1 MTSKSFS
8 SKGLLGNSMRRSLWA
23 LVLSGVGFFLSLLL
37 PTLMTM
43 QNALEQRAQGLKELS
58 QANVALNWQN
68 SMNNAASLLGG
79 GNLFVKIVFIVLAV
93 VCGVSMFAY
102 LHSRQKVDFYH
113 SLPISRTRLFANNFL
128 TGVVCTFSTYFV
140 MLAVTVVCSY
150 AMGCGEAVRW
160 DEIGGAVLCN
170 LIVFL
175 LIYALTV
182 LTTIVCGNTII
193 TLLLLVWVFFSPLL
207 LGMLQ
212 IGLFE
217 KFYETYT
224 SNTGGL
230 LETAMKLTPVVL
242 YFVLHGT
249 HYIGERVMGVPQPG
263 EPTFGLLVGYLVAA
277 VVVTALAVFLFRIRK
292 SERAGTALAFEPAKL
307 PIKVYMCLVIGA
319 TFGWLFG
326 VMAGNFWFWPGLVI
340 GTVLFHWIVEIIY
353 AFDFR
358 AIFAKPLHL
367 LAILVV
373 LFAGMLAMQF
383 DVTGYDTWLPDRE
396 DITAVDINVVT
407 TPQLTDPAN
416 IDAVYSLMELGVQE
430 VQNGTNVTTDNES
443 GYRTVHITCQLGNR
457 TVTRR
462 YRSIPDTDDVNAL
475 LAQIEQ
481 SEEYKR
487 AKWPLFRFE
496 EASTDPGRQ
505 SNLTI
510 SAHTATGNLSAEVS
524 NVAQVTQIITTL
536 REESLSRTENSKPV
550 IRLSMY
556 YLDSEGGYEYFG
568 DAYVNE
574 EDTETLALIEQ
585 FTGLVP
591 APFSME
597 TDDIASIRID
607 YSISYGYDQ
616 SVIET
621 VEVTDRADIE
631 ALLKNAIDDMYT
643 DESAGIRVANREN
656 YTIDIVALQPDGDAI
671 WLTYTE
677 EDWPYEIVDKYRPD
691 GVSDSTPE
699 SGIASTAEAV
709 S

>member
-140 MLAVTVVCSY
+140 MLAVTVACSY

-160 DEIGGAVLCN
+160 NEIGGAVLCN

-263 EPTFGLLVGYLVAA
+263 EPAFGLLIGYLIAA

-407 TPQLTDPAN
+407 TPQLTDPSN
-416 IDAVYSLMELGVQE
+416 IDAVYRLMEIGVQYVE
-430 VQNGTNVTTDNES
+430 GEAPQAEFYRGVT
-443 GYRTVHITCQLGNR
+443 VACQLGGR
-457 TVTRR
+457 TVRR
-462 YRSIPDTDDVNAL
+462 YYTVPETDEVNAL

-481 SEEYKR
+481 SEAYKR
-487 AKWPLFRFE
+487 TKWPLFRFE
-496 EASTDPGRQ
+496 EALTDPDRQ

-510 SAHTATGNLSAEVS
+510 SAHTATGELSAEVS

-550 IRLSMY
+550 ICVSMY

-568 DAYVNE
+568 DAYVTE
-574 EDTETLALIEQ
+574 ADTETLTLIEQ

-591 APFSME
+591 TPFSME

-677 EDWPYEIVDKYRPD
+677 EDWPSEIVDKYRPD